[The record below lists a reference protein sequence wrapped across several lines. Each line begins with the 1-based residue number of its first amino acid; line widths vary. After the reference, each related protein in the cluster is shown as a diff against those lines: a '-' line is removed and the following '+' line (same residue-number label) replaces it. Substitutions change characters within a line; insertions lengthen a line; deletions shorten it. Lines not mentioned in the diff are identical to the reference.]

1 MKKCDFLKTL
11 QWPDF
16 ETLWGNQGHNDVKH
30 GINGS
35 SGTFFFSGG
44 LLRPVV
50 RHKHNTGSRTKKVQV
65 QYKLKYNTGATQ
77 VQQEASGAQT
87 KYPFKTFAS
96 AMYSQPQGQSCE
108 MSNLLHGANLPN

>member
-35 SGTFFFSGG
+35 SGTFFLWG
-44 LLRPVV
+44 VV
-50 RHKHNTGSRTKKVQV
+50 KACSDTVIV
-65 QYKLKYNTGATQ
+65 LKL
-77 VQQEASGAQT
+77 
-87 KYPFKTFAS
+87 
-96 AMYSQPQGQSCE
+96 SQ
-108 MSNLLHGANLPN
+108 